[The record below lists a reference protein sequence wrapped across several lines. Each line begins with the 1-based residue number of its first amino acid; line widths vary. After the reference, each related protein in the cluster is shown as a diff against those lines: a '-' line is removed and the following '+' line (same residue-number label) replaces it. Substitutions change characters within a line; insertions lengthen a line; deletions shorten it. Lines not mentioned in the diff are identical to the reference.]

1 MDPGTYE
8 YVGEGGERARYRG
21 TSAHNT
27 LLVDGLDQAD
37 AGGPFAWKNAPVVQ
51 SERWI
56 TGQHFNLFAG
66 SHNGYTRLPAPVIH
80 QRWVF
85 HRKGQFWLVRDVA
98 SGQGKHQLELAWHL
112 GSTLSPASTKDS
124 LFADGQEGLGL
135 VSTQG
140 HGWAESAQRGKW
152 SPVYGRAEP
161 ATVLSFGRE
170 TELPA
175 EFVTLLLPGASLQ
188 AGIGRLE
195 RLLSDAS
202 ALGYRYIREG
212 QEHQFLF
219 AKGEGSWTSGSWRSD
234 ARFLY
239 WSWDRKHEQ
248 RVLIICG
255 GAYVEIA
262 GLRVLTSE
270 HTVDYAE
277 VVSSAGK
284 SELFSS
290 NPERVVLQV
299 SLDRVELE
307 LVVPGNAPKRTGA

>member
-1 MDPGTYE
+1 
-8 YVGEGGERARYRG
+8 
-21 TSAHNT
+21 
-27 LLVDGLDQAD
+27 LDQAD
-37 AGGPFAWKNAPVVQ
+37 AGGPFAWNNEPVVQ
-51 SERWI
+51 AERWI

-66 SHNGYTRLPAPVIH
+66 SHNGYARLPAPVIH

-124 LFADGQEGLGL
+124 LFADGQDGLGL
-135 VSTQG
+135 VSPQS

-152 SPVYGRAEP
+152 SPVYGRAEL
-161 ATVLSFGRE
+161 ATVLSFGHE
-170 TELPA
+170 AELPA
-175 EFVTLLLPGASLQ
+175 EFVTLLLPCASLQ

-195 RLLSDAS
+195 RLSSDAS

-219 AKGEGSWTSGSWRSD
+219 AKGEGSWTSGTWTSD

-239 WSWDRKHEQ
+239 WSCDRKHEQ

-270 HTVDYAE
+270 HTLGYAE
-277 VVSSAGK
+277 VVRSASK
-284 SELFSS
+284 TELFSS
-290 NPERVVLQV
+290 NPERVVLQG
-299 SLDRVELE
+299 SLDRVEME
-307 LVVPGNAPKRTGA
+307 LVVPGNDPKRTGA